1 MTATCVIS
9 PNRRR
14 ICACCLHACSLIDT
28 AVAYCLLHTLQMQAC
43 GEPPADIVEDMSA
56 AIAADLPHLAGGAG
70 GGAAST
76 SPSPATAAAAAAA
89 AAAAGLGAGVPSAGD
104 DGRMDALL
112 GELLGNAFPGGLGRP
127 AGLSG
132 GGLDGLPKELAGN
145 CPIQ

>member
-1 MTATCVIS
+1 M
-9 PNRRR
+9 
-14 ICACCLHACSLIDT
+14 
-28 AVAYCLLHTLQMQAC
+28 HTTQMQAC

-56 AIAADLPHLAGGAG
+56 AIAADLPNLAGGS
-70 GGAAST
+70 AAST
-76 SPSPATAAAAAAA
+76 STSTATAAAAA
-89 AAAAGLGAGVPSAGD
+89 AAAAGLGTGMPGAGD
-104 DGRMDALL
+104 DSRMDALL